1 MMILLLRRTS
11 TMVVTRQKNKK
22 WRVDISD
29 GYDAVTGNQKRH
41 RKTDFKSRKEAERYE
56 ADYRINKLHRISHKD
71 KISISYLYT
80 LVQEEDELRGNKR
93 GTIDSQESYYRVYMS
108 RYFKNADMRSVSL
121 TDIKDY
127 RNWLKSQPSVKG
139 GTLTNSHVNQQM
151 IFVHKMFDVAVANR
165 IRQDNP
171 CNGLRRLPQQHKEMA
186 YYTPEQFKQF
196 DSLFEEDEYSFQL
209 LYRVLMYTGVRI
221 GEALALTWEQIN
233 LDEKYI
239 DVKYSAY
246 YRNGKVHIGTVK
258 TSQSNRRIY
267 IHSGFAEELREWKE
281 KQFEFLQ
288 EFTQNPSSLQIYQT
302 TPEVLTGPN
311 VSNFRVIF
319 KKRMPDNLK
328 LIRNHDFRHS
338 HAAFLVSQGLRNGE
352 GKDYIFFTL
361 MKRLGHSSINTT
373 INVYSHLFPTQQKE
387 IASAFENF

>member
-1 MMILLLRRTS
+1 
-11 TMVVTRQKNKK
+11 MVVTRQKNKK
-22 WRVDISD
+22 WRVDLSD

-41 RKTDFKSRKEAERYE
+41 RKTDFKTRREAERYE
-56 ADYRINKLHRISHKD
+56 ADYRINKLHQIKHKD
-71 KISISYLYT
+71 KVTVSYLYS

-93 GTIDSQESYYRVYMS
+93 GTIDSQESYYRVYIS
-108 RYFKNADMRSVSL
+108 KYFKNADMRAISVS
-121 TDIKDY
+121 DIKEY

-151 IFVHKMFDVAVANR
+151 IFVHKMFDVAIANR

-209 LYRVLMYTGVRI
+209 LYRVLIYTGVRI

-239 DVKYSAY
+239 DVRYSAY

-267 IHSGFAEELREWKE
+267 IHSGFAEELREWKV
-281 KQFEFLQ
+281 KQLEFLQ

-302 TPEVLTGPN
+302 TPEVLTAPN
-311 VSNFRVIF
+311 VSNFRVIL

>member
-1 MMILLLRRTS
+1 
-11 TMVVTRQKNKK
+11 MVVTRQKNKK

-41 RKTDFKSRKEAERYE
+41 RKTVFKTRREAERYE
-56 ADYRINKLHRISHKD
+56 ADYRINKLHQIKHKD
-71 KISISYLYT
+71 KVTVSYLYS

-93 GTIDSQESYYRVYMS
+93 GTIDSQESYYRVYIS
-108 RYFKNADMRSVSL
+108 KYFKNADMRTISI
-121 TDIKDY
+121 TDIKEY

-151 IFVHKMFDVAVANR
+151 IFVHKMFDVAIANR

-267 IHSGFAEELREWKE
+267 IHSGFAEELREWKV
-281 KQFEFLQ
+281 KQSEFLQ

-311 VSNFRVIF
+311 VSNFRVIL

>member
-1 MMILLLRRTS
+1 
-11 TMVVTRQKNKK
+11 MVVTRQKNKK

-41 RKTDFKSRKEAERYE
+41 RKTDLKTRREAERYE
-56 ADYRINKLHRISHKD
+56 ADYRINKLHQIKHKD
-71 KISISYLYT
+71 KVTVSYLYS

-93 GTIDSQESYYRVYMS
+93 GTIDSQESYYRVYIS
-108 RYFKNADMRSVSL
+108 KYFKNADMRAISV
-121 TDIKDY
+121 TDIKEY

-151 IFVHKMFDVAVANR
+151 IFVHKMFDVAIANR

-196 DSLFEEDEYSFQL
+196 DSLFEEAEYSFQL

-221 GEALALTWEQIN
+221 GEALALTWDQIN

-267 IHSGFAEELREWKE
+267 IHSGFAEELREWKV

-302 TPEVLTGPN
+302 TPEVLTAPN
-311 VSNFRVIF
+311 VSNFRVIL

>member
-1 MMILLLRRTS
+1 
-11 TMVVTRQKNKK
+11 MVVTRQKNKK

-56 ADYRINKLHRISHKD
+56 ADYRINKLHQIKHKD
-71 KISISYLYT
+71 KVTVSYLYS

-108 RYFKNADMRSVSL
+108 KYFKNADMRAISVA
-121 TDIKDY
+121 DIKEY

-151 IFVHKMFDVAVANR
+151 IFVHKMFDVAIANR

-239 DVKYSAY
+239 DVRYSAY

-267 IHSGFAEELREWKE
+267 IHSGFAEELREWKV

-302 TPEVLTGPN
+302 TPEILTAPN
-311 VSNFRVIF
+311 VSNFRVIL

>member
-1 MMILLLRRTS
+1 MKILLIGRKLS
-11 TMVVTRQKNKK
+11 MVVTKQKNKK

-29 GYDAVTGNQKRH
+29 GYDAITGLQKRH
-41 RKTDFKSRKEAERYE
+41 RKSDLKSRKEAEQYE
-56 ADYRINKLHRISHKD
+56 ADYRINKLHQVTHKD
-71 KISISYLYT
+71 KISVSYLYS

-93 GTIDSQESYYRVYMS
+93 GTIDSQKSYYRVYLS
-108 RYFKNADMRSVSL
+108 RYFKNADMRNVSL
-121 TDIKDY
+121 NDIKEY
-127 RNWLKSQPSVKG
+127 RNWLKCQPSKKG
-139 GTLTNSHVNQQM
+139 GSLSNSHVNQQM
-151 IFVHKMFDVAVANR
+151 IFVHKMFEVAIANR

-196 DSLFEEDEYSFQL
+196 DSLFEENEYSFQL
-209 LYRVLMYTGVRI
+209 LYRILMYTGMRI
-221 GEALALTWEQIN
+221 GEALALTWEQVN
-233 LDEKYI
+233 LDENYI

-246 YRNGKVHIGTVK
+246 YRNGQVHIGTVK
-258 TSQSNRRIY
+258 TTQSNRRIY
-267 IHSGFAEELREWKE
+267 IHRAFVKELKQWKNQQYE
-281 KQFEFLQ
+281 LLK
-288 EFTQNPSSLQIYQT
+288 EFTSNPNSLQIYQT

-311 VSNFRVIF
+311 VSNFRAIL
-319 KKRMPDNLK
+319 KKRLPDNLK

>member
-1 MMILLLRRTS
+1 MRGFR
-11 TMVVTRQKNKK
+11 MVVTRQKNKK

-41 RKTDFKSRKEAERYE
+41 RKTDFKTRREAERYE
-56 ADYRINKLHRISHKD
+56 ADYRINKLHQIKHKD
-71 KISISYLYT
+71 KVTVSYLYS

-93 GTIDSQESYYRVYMS
+93 GTIDSQESYYRVYIS
-108 RYFKNADMRSVSL
+108 KYFKNADMRAISV
-121 TDIKDY
+121 TDIKEY

-151 IFVHKMFDVAVANR
+151 IFVHKMFDVAIANR

-171 CNGLRRLPQQHKEMA
+171 CNGLRRLPQQYKEMA

-196 DSLFEEDEYSFQL
+196 DSLFEEAEYSFQL

-221 GEALALTWEQIN
+221 GEALALTWDQIN

-267 IHSGFAEELREWKE
+267 IHSGFAEELREWKV

-302 TPEVLTGPN
+302 TPEVLTAPN
-311 VSNFRVIF
+311 VSNFRVIL

>member
-1 MMILLLRRTS
+1 MRGFR
-11 TMVVTRQKNKK
+11 MVVTRQKNKK

-41 RKTDFKSRKEAERYE
+41 RKTDFKTRREAERYE
-56 ADYRINKLHRISHKD
+56 ADYRINKLHQIKHKD
-71 KISISYLYT
+71 KVTVSYLYS
-80 LVQEEDELRGNKR
+80 LVQEEDELRGNNR
-93 GTIDSQESYYRVYMS
+93 GTIDSQECYYRVYIS
-108 RYFKNADMRSVSL
+108 RYFKNADMRAISVS
-121 TDIKDY
+121 DIKEY

-151 IFVHKMFDVAVANR
+151 IFVHKMFDVAIANR

-196 DSLFEEDEYSFQL
+196 DSLFEEAEYSFQL

-221 GEALALTWEQIN
+221 GEALALTWDQIN

-267 IHSGFAEELREWKE
+267 IHSGFAEELREWKV

-302 TPEVLTGPN
+302 TPEVLTAPN
-311 VSNFRVIF
+311 VSNFRVIL

-338 HAAFLVSQGLRNGE
+338 HVAFLVSQGLRNGE

>member
-1 MMILLLRRTS
+1 
-11 TMVVTRQKNKK
+11 MVVTRQKNKK

-41 RKTDFKSRKEAERYE
+41 RKTDFKTRREAERYE
-56 ADYRINKLHRISHKD
+56 ADYRINKLHQIKHKD
-71 KISISYLYT
+71 KVTVSYLYS

-93 GTIDSQESYYRVYMS
+93 GTIDSQESYYRVYIS
-108 RYFKNADMRSVSL
+108 RYFKNADMRAISVS
-121 TDIKDY
+121 DIKEY

-151 IFVHKMFDVAVANR
+151 IFVHKMFDVAIANR

-196 DSLFEEDEYSFQL
+196 DSLFEEAEYSFHL

-221 GEALALTWEQIN
+221 GEALALTWDQIN

-267 IHSGFAEELREWKE
+267 IHSGFAEELREWKV

-302 TPEVLTGPN
+302 TPEVLTAPN
-311 VSNFRVIF
+311 VSNFRVIL

>member
-1 MMILLLRRTS
+1 
-11 TMVVTRQKNKK
+11 
-22 WRVDISD
+22 
-29 GYDAVTGNQKRH
+29 
-41 RKTDFKSRKEAERYE
+41 
-56 ADYRINKLHRISHKD
+56 
-71 KISISYLYT
+71 
-80 LVQEEDELRGNKR
+80 
-93 GTIDSQESYYRVYMS
+93 
-108 RYFKNADMRSVSL
+108 MRSVSL

-311 VSNFRVIF
+311 VSNFRVIL

>member
-1 MMILLLRRTS
+1 
-11 TMVVTRQKNKK
+11 MVVTRQKNKK

-165 IRQDNP
+165 IRKYNP

-311 VSNFRVIF
+311 VSNFRVIL

>member
-1 MMILLLRRTS
+1 MA
-11 TMVVTRQKNKK
+11 VTRQKNKK
-22 WRVDISD
+22 WKVDISD
-29 GYDAVTGNQKRH
+29 GYDAVTGEQKRH

-56 ADYRINKLHRISHKD
+56 ADYRINKLHRVSHKE
-71 KISISYLYT
+71 KINISYLYS
-80 LVQEEDELRGNKR
+80 LLQEEDEIRGNKR

-108 RYFKNADMRSVSL
+108 KYFKNADMRSISI
-121 TDIKDY
+121 TDIKEY

-139 GTLTNSHVNQQM
+139 GTLTNSHVNQQI
-151 IFVHKMFDVAVANR
+151 IFVHKMFDVAVLNR
-165 IRQDNP
+165 LRQDNP
-171 CNGLRRLPQQHKEMA
+171 CNGLRRLPLQHKEMA

-196 DSLFEEDEYSFQL
+196 DSLFEENEYPFQL
-209 LYRVLMYTGVRI
+209 LYRVLMFTGMRI
-221 GEALALTWEQIN
+221 GEALALTWENIN
-233 LDEKYI
+233 LEDKYI
-239 DVKYSAY
+239 DVRYSAY

-258 TSQSNRRIY
+258 TTQSNRRIY
-267 IHSGFAEELREWKE
+267 LHNSFVQELKQWKENQHKLLRE
-281 KQFEFLQ
+281 
-288 EFTQNPSSLQIYQT
+288 FTDNPNSLQIFQA

-311 VSNFRVIF
+311 VSNFRVVL
-319 KKRMPDNLK
+319 KKRMPKTLK

-361 MKRLGHSSINTT
+361 MKRLGHSSISTT

>member
-1 MMILLLRRTS
+1 
-11 TMVVTRQKNKK
+11 MVVTRQKNKK

-41 RKTDFKSRKEAERYE
+41 RKTVFKTRREAERYE
-56 ADYRINKLHRISHKD
+56 ADYRINKLHQIKHKD
-71 KISISYLYT
+71 KVTVSYLYS
-80 LVQEEDELRGNKR
+80 LVKEEDELRGNKR
-93 GTIDSQESYYRVYMS
+93 GTIDSQESYYRVYIS
-108 RYFKNADMRSVSL
+108 KYFKNADMRTISI
-121 TDIKDY
+121 TDIKEY
-127 RNWLKSQPSVKG
+127 RNWLKNQPSVKG

-151 IFVHKMFDVAVANR
+151 IFVHKMFDVAIANR

-267 IHSGFAEELREWKE
+267 IHSGFAEELREWKVR
-281 KQFEFLQ
+281 QFEFLQ

-311 VSNFRVIF
+311 VSNFRVIL

>member
-1 MMILLLRRTS
+1 
-11 TMVVTRQKNKK
+11 MVVTRQKNKK

-41 RKTDFKSRKEAERYE
+41 RKTDFKTRREAERYE
-56 ADYRINKLHRISHKD
+56 ADYRINKLHQIKHKD
-71 KISISYLYT
+71 KVTVSYLYS

-93 GTIDSQESYYRVYMS
+93 GTIDSQESYYRVYIS
-108 RYFKNADMRSVSL
+108 KYFKNADMRAISV
-121 TDIKDY
+121 TDIKEY

-151 IFVHKMFDVAVANR
+151 IFVHKMFDVAIANR

-171 CNGLRRLPQQHKEMA
+171 CNGLRRLPQQYKEMA

-196 DSLFEEDEYSFQL
+196 DSLFEEAEYSFQL

-221 GEALALTWEQIN
+221 GEALALTWDQIN

-267 IHSGFAEELREWKE
+267 IHSGFAEELREWKV

-302 TPEVLTGPN
+302 TPEVLTAPN
-311 VSNFRVIF
+311 VSNFRVIL

>member
-1 MMILLLRRTS
+1 MA
-11 TMVVTRQKNKK
+11 VTRQQNKK
-22 WRVDISD
+22 WKVDISD
-29 GYDAVTGNQKRH
+29 GYDAVTGEQKRH
-41 RKTDFKSRKEAERYE
+41 RKTDFKTRKEAERYE
-56 ADYRINKLHRISHKD
+56 ADYRINKLHQVSHKD
-71 KISISYLYT
+71 KVSVSYLYS

-108 RYFKNADMRSVSL
+108 QYFKNADMRAVST
-121 TDIKDY
+121 TDIKEY

-171 CNGLRRLPQQHKEMA
+171 CDGLRRLPQQQKEMA

-196 DSLFEEDEYSFQL
+196 DALFKENEYQFQL

-233 LDEKYI
+233 LEHGFI
-239 DVKYSAY
+239 DIKYSAY
-246 YRNGKVHIGTVK
+246 YRNNQVHIDTVK
-258 TSQSNRRIY
+258 TTQSNRRIY
-267 IHSGFAEELREWKE
+267 IHNAFVEELKIWKAM
-281 KQFEFLQ
+281 QRDLLQ
-288 EFTQNPSSLQIYQT
+288 KFADNTNSLQIFQT
-302 TPEVLTGPN
+302 NPEVLTSSD
-311 VSNFRVIF
+311 VSNFRVVL
-319 KKRMPDNLK
+319 KKRFPNGLK
-328 LIRNHDFRHS
+328 FIRNHDFRHP
-338 HAAFLVSQGLRNGE
+338 HAAFLISQGLRNGE
-352 GKDYIFFTL
+352 GKDYIFFIL

-373 INVYSHLFPTQQKE
+373 INVYSHLFPAQQKE

>member
-1 MMILLLRRTS
+1 
-11 TMVVTRQKNKK
+11 MVVTRQKNKK

-56 ADYRINKLHRISHKD
+56 ADYRINKLHQIKHKD
-71 KISISYLYT
+71 KVTVSYLYS

-93 GTIDSQESYYRVYMS
+93 GTIDSQESYYRVYIS
-108 RYFKNADMRSVSL
+108 RYFKNADMRAISVS
-121 TDIKDY
+121 DIKEY

-151 IFVHKMFDVAVANR
+151 IFVHKMFDVAIANR

-196 DSLFEEDEYSFQL
+196 DSLFEEAEYSFQL

-221 GEALALTWEQIN
+221 GEALALTWDQIN

-267 IHSGFAEELREWKE
+267 IHSGFAEELREWKV

-302 TPEVLTGPN
+302 TPEVLTAPN
-311 VSNFRVIF
+311 VSNFRVIL

>member
-1 MMILLLRRTS
+1 
-11 TMVVTRQKNKK
+11 MVVTRQKNKK

-41 RKTDFKSRKEAERYE
+41 RKTDFKTRREAERYE
-56 ADYRINKLHRISHKD
+56 ADYRINKLHQIKHKD
-71 KISISYLYT
+71 KVTVSYLYS

-93 GTIDSQESYYRVYMS
+93 GTIDSQESYYRVYIS
-108 RYFKNADMRSVSL
+108 RYFKNADMRAISVS
-121 TDIKDY
+121 DIKEY

-151 IFVHKMFDVAVANR
+151 IFVHKMFDVAIANR

-196 DSLFEEDEYSFQL
+196 DSLFEEAEYSFQL

-221 GEALALTWEQIN
+221 GEALALTWDQIN

-267 IHSGFAEELREWKE
+267 IHSGFAEELREWKV

-302 TPEVLTGPN
+302 TPEVLTAPN
-311 VSNFRVIF
+311 VSNFRVIL

-338 HAAFLVSQGLRNGE
+338 HVAFLVSQGLRNGE

>member
-1 MMILLLRRTS
+1 MRGFR
-11 TMVVTRQKNKK
+11 MVVTRQKNKK

-41 RKTDFKSRKEAERYE
+41 RKTDFKTRREAERYE
-56 ADYRINKLHRISHKD
+56 ADYRINKLHQIKHKD
-71 KISISYLYT
+71 KVTVSYLYS

-93 GTIDSQESYYRVYMS
+93 GTIDSQESYYRVYIS
-108 RYFKNADMRSVSL
+108 KYFKNADMRAISV
-121 TDIKDY
+121 TDIKEY

-151 IFVHKMFDVAVANR
+151 IFVHKMFDVAIANR

-196 DSLFEEDEYSFQL
+196 DSLFEEAEYSFQL

-221 GEALALTWEQIN
+221 GEALALTWDQIN
-233 LDEKYI
+233 FDEKYI

-267 IHSGFAEELREWKE
+267 IHSGFAEELREWKV

-302 TPEVLTGPN
+302 TPEVLTAPN
-311 VSNFRVIF
+311 VSNFRVIL

>member
-1 MMILLLRRTS
+1 MA
-11 TMVVTRQKNKK
+11 VTRQQNKK
-22 WRVDISD
+22 WKVDISD
-29 GYDAVTGNQKRH
+29 GYDAVTGEQKRH
-41 RKTDFKSRKEAERYE
+41 RKTDFKTRKEAERYE
-56 ADYRINKLHRISHKD
+56 ADYRINKLHQVRHKD
-71 KISISYLYT
+71 KVSVSYLYS

-108 RYFKNADMRSVSL
+108 KYFKNADMRAVSV
-121 TDIKDY
+121 TDIKEY
-127 RNWLKSQPSVKG
+127 RNWLKNQPSLKG

-151 IFVHKMFDVAVANR
+151 IFVHKMFDVAIANH

-171 CNGLRRLPQQHKEMA
+171 CSGLRRLPQQHKEMA
-186 YYTPEQFKQF
+186 YYTPNQFKQF
-196 DSLFEEDEYSFQL
+196 DALFEEHEYPFQL
-209 LYRVLMYTGVRI
+209 LYRVLMFTGMRI
-221 GEALALTWEQIN
+221 GEALALTWEHVN
-233 LDEKYI
+233 LEESYI

-246 YRNGKVHIGTVK
+246 YRNGQVHIGTVK
-258 TSQSNRRIY
+258 TTQSNRRIY
-267 IHSGFAEELREWKE
+267 IHRAFVEELKHWKE
-281 KQFEFLQ
+281 KQHKLLID
-288 EFTQNPSSLQIYQT
+288 FTDNPSSLQLFQS

-311 VSNFRVIF
+311 VSNFRVLL
-319 KKRMPDNLK
+319 KKRMPKNLK

>member
-1 MMILLLRRTS
+1 
-11 TMVVTRQKNKK
+11 MVVTRQKNKK

-29 GYDAVTGNQKRH
+29 GYDAVTRKQKRH
-41 RKTDFKSRKEAERYE
+41 RKTDFKTRREAERYE
-56 ADYRINKLHRISHKD
+56 ADYRINKLHQIKYKD
-71 KISISYLYT
+71 KVTVSYLYS

-93 GTIDSQESYYRVYMS
+93 GTIDSQESYYRVYIS
-108 RYFKNADMRSVSL
+108 KYFKNADMRAISV
-121 TDIKDY
+121 TDIKEY

-151 IFVHKMFDVAVANR
+151 IFVHKMFEVAIANR

-196 DSLFEEDEYSFQL
+196 DSLFEENEYSFQL
-209 LYRVLMYTGVRI
+209 LYRILMYTGMRI
-221 GEALALTWEQIN
+221 GEALALTWEQVN
-233 LDEKYI
+233 LDENYI

-246 YRNGKVHIGTVK
+246 YRNGQVHIGTVK
-258 TSQSNRRIY
+258 TTQSNRRIY
-267 IHSGFAEELREWKE
+267 IHRAFVKELKQWKNQQYE
-281 KQFEFLQ
+281 LLK
-288 EFTQNPSSLQIYQT
+288 EFTSNPNSLQIYQT

-311 VSNFRVIF
+311 VSNFRAIL
-319 KKRMPDNLK
+319 KKRLPDNLK

>member
-1 MMILLLRRTS
+1 
-11 TMVVTRQKNKK
+11 MVVTRQKNKK

-41 RKTDFKSRKEAERYE
+41 RKTVFKTRREAERYE
-56 ADYRINKLHRISHKD
+56 ADYRINKLHQIKHKD
-71 KISISYLYT
+71 KVTVSYLYS
-80 LVQEEDELRGNKR
+80 LVKEEDELRGNKR
-93 GTIDSQESYYRVYMS
+93 GTIDSQESYYRVYIS
-108 RYFKNADMRSVSL
+108 KYFKNADMRTISI
-121 TDIKDY
+121 TDIKEY
-127 RNWLKSQPSVKG
+127 RNWLKNQPSVKG

-151 IFVHKMFDVAVANR
+151 IFVHKMFDVAIANR

-267 IHSGFAEELREWKE
+267 IHSGFAEELREWKVR
-281 KQFEFLQ
+281 QFEFLQ
-288 EFTQNPSSLQIYQT
+288 EFTQNSSSLQIYQT

-311 VSNFRVIF
+311 VSNFRVIL

>member
-93 GTIDSQESYYRVYMS
+93 GTIDSQESYYRVYML

-311 VSNFRVIF
+311 VSNFRVIL

>member
-1 MMILLLRRTS
+1 
-11 TMVVTRQKNKK
+11 MVVTRQKNKK
-22 WRVDISD
+22 WGVDISD
-29 GYDAVTGNQKRH
+29 GYDAVTGKQKRH

-56 ADYRINKLHRISHKD
+56 ADYRINKLHQISHKE

-108 RYFKNADMRSVSL
+108 RYFKNADMRAVSL
-121 TDIKDY
+121 TDIKEY

-151 IFVHKMFDVAVANR
+151 IFVHKMFDVAVANH

-171 CNGLRRLPQQHKEMA
+171 CNGLRRLKQQHKEMA
-186 YYTPEQFKQF
+186 YYTPEQFKEF
-196 DSLFEEDEYSFQL
+196 DSLFEENEYSFQL
-209 LYRVLMYTGVRI
+209 LYRVLMFTGMRI
-221 GEALALTWEQIN
+221 GESLALTWEQVN
-233 LDEKYI
+233 LDENYI

-246 YRNGKVHIGTVK
+246 YRNGQVHIGTVK
-258 TSQSNRRIY
+258 TTQSNRRVY
-267 IHSGFAEELREWKE
+267 IHRAFVKELKQWKNQQYE
-281 KQFEFLQ
+281 LLK
-288 EFTQNPSSLQIYQT
+288 EFTSNPNSLQIYQT

-311 VSNFRVIF
+311 VSNFRAIL
-319 KKRMPDNLK
+319 KKRLPDNLK